1 MADFFRG
8 LAGGF
13 QTGLQ
18 FGGAMRDKEE
28 RERLREAMQMT
39 PQEMQQRQ
47 ATPEELGRA
56 QEETRGLAAQDA
68 AMFGLSPQEQAQYA
82 PQMPVEGQRIG
93 ATQYGLGGQTYN
105 RMPTQQEIQQARY
118 GAMADVIAERDP
130 ARAMEMRQRL
140 EDQAYQAKRRPL
152 ELQGLQQQV
161 EASDLTIA
169 EKRRLAAEA
178 DKMTAFNTAYG
189 DAAAKAAAEGRTLGA
204 RDIATLAQ
212 THKLSPTQENELIAG
227 HVGRSEAEVKQFR
240 LDVEKVTQGKGFEQL
255 VDLHK
260 NDKRFGD
267 GVHFVPEID
276 KKTGGVVLARV
287 NEATGQVEERMPF
300 KTKAEATAYL
310 REEAVN
316 PANAAIWLQNYKKA
330 ETGIRKDEAA
340 IRASDAQA
348 ALAGPHGDVLRAQAD
363 YYKNR
368 GNADKMGGTQYFT
381 SQDGNMYASTPV
393 FSPTGGLKFETTRVN
408 PDNVKFQKP
417 GVEGAGTKPVDV
429 KEEGTKVTIGG
440 QLRVAD
446 GLGNYIDPKGVLPNA
461 RPKVLK
467 EANIPDNLAAELPW
481 NQNGTAVGFGG
492 KSYDVRN
499 AADMKALKADYERLG
514 KNTIAVEEA
523 QRNIPRQQTGV
534 RYDPYGAS
542 QRPRMGATQAE
553 VDAFNAMRAREA
565 LSRQIGQSQVGLYN
579 TSQYGLE

>member
-1 MADFFRG
+1 MADFFKG

-56 QEETRGLAAQDA
+56 QAETQGLAAQDA

-93 ATQYGLGGQTYN
+93 ATQYGLGGQTFN

-140 EDQAYQAKRRPL
+140 EDQAYQAQRRPL
-152 ELQGLQQQV
+152 EMQGLKQGL
-161 EASDLTIA
+161 EASDLTIK
-169 EKRRLAAEA
+169 EQQRRAAEA

-204 RDIATLAQ
+204 KDIATLAQ
-212 THKLSPTQENELIAG
+212 THKLSPSQENELIAG
-227 HVGRSEAEVKQFR
+227 HVGRTEAEVKQFR
-240 LDVEKVTQGKGFEQL
+240 LDVEKATQGKGFEQL
-255 VDLHK
+255 IDLHK

-287 NEATGQVEERMPF
+287 NEATGQVEARMPF
-300 KTKAEATAYL
+300 KTRDEATAYL

-316 PANAAIWLQNYKKA
+316 PANAAIWLQNYKKGQV
-330 ETGIRKDEAA
+330 GIEKDQAAIIASNAAAGYHGALGKALGEQAKTPEAKLTSMQKALGRPLTEDEKLQGLGLVPKPTAAKGLTDEAKSLVEAGHYKDVPTA
-340 IRASDAQA
+340 IEALKRGSVRDKDNEAWLKMEEGLVKNDAD
-348 ALAGPHGDVLRAQAD
+348 PDVIARQKTAFMLRRGYAPPMAQQIIRQGIDPTTRKPLTIDDVTA
-363 YYKNR
+363 YNQTYP
-368 GNADKMGGTQYFT
+368 Q
-381 SQDGNMYASTPV
+381 TPV
-393 FSPTGGLKFETTRVN
+393 TP
-408 PDNVKFQKP
+408 
-417 GVEGAGTKPVDV
+417 
-429 KEEGTKVTIGG
+429 
-440 QLRVAD
+440 
-446 GLGNYIDPKGVLPNA
+446 
-461 RPKVLK
+461 
-467 EANIPDNLAAELPW
+467 AELPW
-481 NQNGTAVGFGG
+481 LAG
-492 KSYDVRN
+492 
-499 AADMKALKADYERLG
+499 
-514 KNTIAVEEA
+514 EA
-523 QRNIPRQQTGV
+523 RRQGLIGQIPR
-534 RYDPYGAS
+534 
-542 QRPRMGATQAE
+542 
-553 VDAFNAMRAREA
+553 
-565 LSRQIGQSQVGLYN
+565 
-579 TSQYGLE
+579 